1 MPWPDSLQVRGCR
14 PGDGGSATACLEAMV
29 HPPEVRH
36 GLCPDL
42 CRRALEGLAMLAGLG
57 SGASPTAGRHARKDS
72 ARARRQAESLRKS
85 RRSRKLHGGTK
96 GCTLGGCRGAPAR
109 QSGRPSLAHL
119 SCFINVRSQ
128 AQAIASTRKT
138 MPGKSLFWRIR
149 MRMRS

>member
-1 MPWPDSLQVRGCR
+1 
-14 PGDGGSATACLEAMV
+14 
-29 HPPEVRH
+29 
-36 GLCPDL
+36 
-42 CRRALEGLAMLAGLG
+42 MLAGLG
-57 SGASPTAGRHARKDS
+57 SGASPTAGLHARKDS
-72 ARARRQAESLRKS
+72 AARARRQAESLRKS

-119 SCFINVRSQ
+119 SCFINVRCQ

-149 MRMRS
+149 MRMRSRGGGGALEDGAFDVDGGGETLLCPQVCGELGAAVSHLMCGQ